1 MSNWLLFG
9 AYLIPS
15 WGHEF
20 YVEKGKPWDLIL
32 ISLISNTI
40 IYYPD
45 KSNQN
50 NIFLR
55 TKNSL
60 QMIESG
66 HFSISK
72 NSFPTLVEHQSGIT
86 LICLDNKPI
95 YYES

>member
-9 AYLIPS
+9 EYLIAS

-20 YVEKGKPWDLIL
+20 YVEKGKPWDLIPSFL
-32 ISLISNTI
+32 TQLFIIQTKAIRIISFSEPKI
-40 IYYPD
+40 
-45 KSNQN
+45 
-50 NIFLR
+50 
-55 TKNSL
+55 

-72 NSFPTLVEHQSGIT
+72 NSFPTLVELQSGIT